1 MVRKRHTPKQI
12 TGKLREAEEALAQGG
27 TVAEV
32 CRQLGI
38 SEPTFYRWRNEY
50 GGVKVEMARRLKAL
64 ERENT
69 QLRRAV
75 SDLTLENLKLKEEM
89 ERPFEE

>member
-1 MVRKRHTPKQI
+1 MERKRHTPKQI
-12 TGKLREAEEALAQGG
+12 TVKLREAEGLLEQGG

-32 CRQLGI
+32 CRQMGI

-64 ERENT
+64 EQENV

-75 SDLTLENLKLKEEM
+75 AELTLENLKLKEEM

>member
-32 CRQLGI
+32 CRQMGI

-64 ERENT
+64 EQENV

-75 SDLTLENLKLKEEM
+75 SDLTLENLRLKEQV